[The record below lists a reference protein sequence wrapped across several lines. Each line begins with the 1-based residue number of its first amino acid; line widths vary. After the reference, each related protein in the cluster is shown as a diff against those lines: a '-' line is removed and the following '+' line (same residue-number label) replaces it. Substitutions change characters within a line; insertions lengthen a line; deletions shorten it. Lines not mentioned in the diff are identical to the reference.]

1 MNPIQRVQDILL
13 RPKPTWPLIEQE
25 PATVASIYN
34 PYLLVLA
41 AVPAIAAFIGL
52 SLVGVGALGVNVHVP
67 LMSGLVQMIVGYVLS
82 LAVVYL
88 LALIVD
94 ALAPTFG
101 GKKNATQALKLVAYG
116 STAGF
121 VGGIFSL
128 LPALS
133 VLGLVAALYSV
144 YLIYTGLPV
153 LMKCPPEK
161 AMAYTAVV
169 VVCGLVAMLVLGA
182 VLSLLVPRGGL
193 GLMGAAGGA
202 AGGAM
207 GAMGTGA
214 VTIKTP
220 GGEIS
225 IDSARMEQAA
235 KQMQA
240 AGKRA
245 EEAQKSGDPAAAG
258 KAMADMMGA
267 MAGAAGA
274 GAPIAAQDLKA
285 LLPQALGDLKR
296 ESFEASSGEAAGMA
310 GSSAK
315 ASYANGDKRV
325 QLSITDL
332 GGMGGLA
339 ALAGMAQMTMDKET
353 QHEFEKVYK
362 QGSRTVREKGHKDG
376 SQSEMTLMLGNG
388 VVVEAR
394 ADKIDLAGLKTLAG
408 AVDIGRIEALK
419 RSASTAKP

>member
-207 GAMGTGA
+207 GTGA

-225 IDSARMEQAA
+225 IDSARMEQAT

>member
-202 AGGAM
+202 AG